1 MYLSCDETLFGQISK
16 LLPEDS
22 VRVATYYRWV
32 GSYGE
37 SGMKE
42 EQLEKREGIVLVTGA
57 SSGLGRSIASLLCE
71 RGFTVFGTS
80 RHANDNSSSGEKS
93 NGFGMLPLDVDSDES
108 VRACLGT
115 LLQKSGGRLDVLIN
129 NAGYGLAGAI
139 EETSI
144 REAKLQFETN
154 FFGVARM
161 VKEVLP
167 IMRKQTSGRI
177 INVGSLEA
185 VIPAPFTAFYAAA
198 KAALRGYS
206 EVLRQEVR
214 PFGIKVSLV
223 EPGFFRT
230 NILNS
235 SKYASETIEE
245 YGGMRKSVFSKFME
259 LSENGLDPIVAAE
272 TILSILESKSPRLS
286 YRVGKESKYATFK
299 RILPERW
306 FEAGA
311 MKFWGLEEAK
321 RSR

>member
-1 MYLSCDETLFGQISK
+1 
-16 LLPEDS
+16 
-22 VRVATYYRWV
+22 
-32 GSYGE
+32 
-37 SGMKE
+37 MKE
-42 EQLEKREGIVLVTGA
+42 GQLEKRERTVLVTGA
-57 SSGLGRSIASLLCE
+57 SSGLGRCIASLLCE

-80 RHANDNSSSGEKS
+80 RNATGAGSSGDKS

-108 VRACLGT
+108 VHSCLGT
-115 LLQKSGGRLDVLIN
+115 LLQKSSGRLDVLIN

-144 REAKLQFETN
+144 REARSQFETN
-154 FFGVARM
+154 FFGAVRL

-185 VIPAPFTAFYAAA
+185 IIPAPFTAFYAAS

-206 EVLRQEVR
+206 EALRQEVR

-235 SKYASETIEE
+235 SKYASERIEE
-245 YGGMRKSVFSKFME
+245 YDGMRKAVFSKFIE
-259 LSENGLDPIVAAE
+259 LSENGLDPRVAAE
-272 TILSILESKSPRLS
+272 TILSILESKSPRLTYS
-286 YRVGKESKYATFK
+286 IGRESKYATFK

-311 MKFWGLEEAK
+311 MKFWGLEEAQ